1 MNSIRCPACGV
12 AVALGYARCPKC
24 HAPMPAAGPRG
35 KRDTQQ
41 GGGTSAATAAPSVAP
56 WLVIGVL
63 VLAGGGVVAWAMT
76 RRDAGPRSATPDE
89 AAAPVEEAGGELLDV
104 APPPPPEA
112 PVRRDPAG
120 AADRLE
126 RALAGQRLYGKA
138 ALRGEVLELRS
149 SFCGEPGLVAV
160 VDAARGDLAGE
171 GLTAVTC
178 LEPHGAEVF
187 SRRL

>member
-24 HAPMPAAGPRG
+24 HAPMPAHGLRG

-41 GGGTSAATAAPSVAP
+41 GGGTSAAAAAATGAP
-56 WLVIGVL
+56 WIVIGVVAIAL
-63 VLAGGGVVAWAMT
+63 GGAAAYALT
-76 RRDAGPRSATPDE
+76 RGDAAPRAAAPDE
-89 AAAPVEEAGGELLDV
+89 AAAPVEAPGGEVVDV
-104 APPPPPEA
+104 APPPPPQA

-187 SRRL
+187 SRPL

>member
-41 GGGTSAATAAPSVAP
+41 GGGTSAAAAAPRSVP

-63 VLAGGGVVAWAMT
+63 VLAIGGVVAWAMT
-76 RRDAGPRSATPDE
+76 RRDAGARSANPDE
-89 AAAPVEEAGGELLDV
+89 AAAPLDEPGGEVEDI

-126 RALAGQRLYGKA
+126 RQERDRPESGIGHAQLRPLA
-138 ALRGEVLELRS
+138 E
-149 SFCGEPGLVAV
+149 
-160 VDAARGDLAGE
+160 AARRVAQRVVLHRLVRHPGVVVA
-171 GLTAVTC
+171 TY
-178 LEPHGAEVF
+178 AEDF
-187 SRRL
+187 LGGGSQGRRRLVG